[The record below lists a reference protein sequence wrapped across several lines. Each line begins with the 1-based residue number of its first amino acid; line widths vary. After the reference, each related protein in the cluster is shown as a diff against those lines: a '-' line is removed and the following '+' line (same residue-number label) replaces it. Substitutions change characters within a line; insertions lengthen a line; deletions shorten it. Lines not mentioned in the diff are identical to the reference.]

1 MMRLVD
7 DAMKEMDELRSA
19 EAQRMD
25 QTRKEY
31 EAEVRGLK
39 KQVARSAREI
49 SFRKIVSSR
58 LYVGKLRPESL
69 FGFSAFVLRSEKWYQ
84 KLAP

>member
-1 MMRLVD
+1 MMRLVN

-39 KQVARSAREI
+39 NQVARLLVKFPSVKVSAAACMW
-49 SFRKIVSSR
+49 
-58 LYVGKLRPESL
+58 GH
-69 FGFSAFVLRSEKWYQ
+69 
-84 KLAP
+84 

>member
-7 DAMKEMDELRSA
+7 DAMKEMDELRCA

-39 KQVARSAREI
+39 NQVPD
-49 SFRKIVSSR
+49 
-58 LYVGKLRPESL
+58 LL
-69 FGFSAFVLRSEKWYQ
+69 
-84 KLAP
+84 